1 MVSEEKK
8 TGKGRERKRRGRC
21 EFLGVVAGSG
31 AGHQVRKEAAEEL
44 RWPAGARVVGA
55 SGARGCRRWTR
66 ESGEALVGGGRLT
79 GFLDR
84 GRTN

>member
-1 MVSEEKK
+1 MKAK
-8 TGKGRERKRRGRC
+8 A
-21 EFLGVVAGSG
+21 LGAELSLVVVVGSG
-31 AGHQVRKEAAEEL
+31 AGRRARKEAAEEL

-66 ESGEALVGGGRLT
+66 ESGEALVGGGRST